1 MFGARK
7 ARNIACTV
15 QESLSS
21 IVFVRIDK
29 PVWQF
34 EVLGKIKPALG
45 WTQMVIDL
53 SGVKRMTTAALA
65 QLLAIKQQLSTTGRK
80 MRIQG
85 LQQQPRELC
94 NLLKLTP
101 MLSEDPEEKPLE
113 TGKEPY
119 GHWLKCG

>member
-1 MFGARK
+1 MFGSRK
-7 ARNIACTV
+7 TRNIACTV
-15 QESLSS
+15 HESLSS

-34 EVLGKIKPALG
+34 EIFAKIKPALN
-45 WTQMVIDL
+45 WRQLIVDL

-65 QLLAIKQQLSTTGRK
+65 QLLAIKQQLNRTGRE

-101 MLSEDPEEKPLE
+101 MLSDDSEHIPFESREEN
-113 TGKEPY
+113 Y